1 MKVYYRERHYIGD
14 YKAIDTEKSITIDP
28 AWNVGGLLYGYK
40 NRFEIVAV
48 SREDVLRVDLPQIVY
63 TWADMVNAIITP
75 AGGDLFTVDTPE
87 SLDTMTA
94 ADLVALARADMVE
107 IAKQYAES
115 WETL

>member
-14 YKAIDTEKSITIDP
+14 YKAIDTEKAITIER

-40 NRFEIVAV
+40 NRFEVVAV

-75 AGGDLFTVDTPE
+75 AGGDLFTVDIPE

-94 ADLVALARADMVE
+94 ADLAALARADMVE
-107 IAKQYAES
+107 ISKRYAERG
-115 WETL
+115 ETL

>member
-1 MKVYYRERHYIGD
+1 MKVYYRERNYIGD
-14 YKAIDTEKSITIDP
+14 YKAIDTEKAVTLNNSWI
-28 AWNVGGLLYGYK
+28 VGGLLYGYK
-40 NRFEIVAV
+40 NRFEIVAI
-48 SREDVLRVDLPQIVY
+48 SREDVLHIDLPPIVY

-107 IAKQYAES
+107 ISKRYAERG
-115 WETL
+115 ETI